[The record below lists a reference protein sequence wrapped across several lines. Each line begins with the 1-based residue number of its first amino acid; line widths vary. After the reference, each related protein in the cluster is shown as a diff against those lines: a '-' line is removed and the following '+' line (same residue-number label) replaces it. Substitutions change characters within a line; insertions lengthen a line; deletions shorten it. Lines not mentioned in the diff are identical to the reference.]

1 MRKCTVSKNRVC
13 GILAGFALAATFTAS
28 AMAAKS
34 DKPNLIIIHTDEHN
48 FRTLGCYRKLMPK
61 DRALMWG
68 PTVCETPNIDWLAD
82 NGAVAT
88 RFYATTPV
96 CSPSRAAFVSGR
108 YPQNNS
114 VLTNGGT
121 LAGNTVTFA
130 EALRKVGY
138 ATGYAG
144 KWHIDNSSK
153 TLWAPERKFGFT
165 DNRYML
171 KRGHWKQLED
181 TPQGP
186 RVIDS
191 EKISVVGANAKNFT
205 TDFLADKTVDFINAH
220 KDEPFC
226 YMVSI
231 PDPHGP
237 NSVRAPYDTMYAD
250 KPFKAPAT
258 MSKSTEDLPWWGQ
271 AHEILKYGF
280 NRDKDSMAQYFGMV
294 KCIDDNV
301 GKILT
306 AVRKAGLIKE
316 TIIVF
321 TADHGDMCYEHARI
335 NKSIPYEASAKI
347 PFVLYCPG
355 KIASGQV
362 VNEALSCVDFMP
374 TILGLMDVKAP
385 GTEEGRNAAA
395 LFTGKAPAD
404 WNDIAIFR
412 SSGGDNDYG
421 WLAAATTRYK
431 LVVTAD
437 CSPWLFDLERD
448 PHELKNFFADPASR
462 EIVRTLSA
470 QLLAYC
476 TTYKD
481 PRIQSPRIRDD
492 LTWGAEGTVP
502 YASDKPDNNQP
513 KPRSKKRKKAA
524 DDE

>member
-1 MRKCTVSKNRVC
+1 MRRRDFLKVTGTAAAMVTCR
-13 GILAGFALAATFTAS
+13 GALAQTGA
-28 AMAAKS
+28 
-34 DKPNLIIIHTDEHN
+34 DRPNLVVIHTDEHN

-68 PTVCETPNIDWLAD
+68 HTVCETPNIDWLAD

-108 YPQNNS
+108 YPQNNG

-121 LAGNTVTFA
+121 LADNTVTFA
-130 EALRKVGY
+130 EVLRKAGY

-171 KRGHWKQLED
+171 HHGHWKQLED

-237 NSVRAPYDTMYAD
+237 NAVRAPYDTMYTG
-250 KPFKAPAT
+250 KPFTAPAT
-258 MSKSTEDLPWWGQ
+258 MNKSTEDLPWWGQ
-271 AHEILKYGF
+271 EHEALKNGF
-280 NRDKDSMAQYFGMV
+280 NPDSMAQYFGMV
-294 KCIDDNV
+294 KCIDKNV
-301 GKILT
+301 GKIIT
-306 AVRKAGLIKE
+306 AVRKAGLIEK
-316 TIIVF
+316 TFIVF
-321 TADHGDMCYEHARI
+321 TADHGDMCYEHARL
-335 NKSIPYEASAKI
+335 NKSVPFEASAKV
-347 PFVLYCPG
+347 PFVLYGPG
-355 KIASGQV
+355 KIDSGQV
-362 VNEALSCVDFMP
+362 VDEALGCVDFMP
-374 TILGLMDVKAP
+374 TILAHMGVKAP

-412 SSGGDNDYG
+412 SSGGDSDYG
-421 WLAAATTRYK
+421 WLAAATKRYK

-437 CSPWLFDLERD
+437 CSPWLFDMEKD

-462 EIVRTLSA
+462 EIVRALSA
-470 QLLAYC
+470 QLLTYC

-481 PRIQSPRIRDD
+481 PRIQSSRIKAD
-492 LTWGAEGTVP
+492 LSWGAEGTSP
-502 YASDKPDNNQP
+502 YASDEPDNNQP
-513 KPRSKKRKKAA
+513 KPRTKRKRA
-524 DDE
+524 DDDE